1 MKKHIKFLIARNR
14 MLDGCKE
21 ADWDTDSCARFVNEY
36 LRDQRYT
43 KVDIDC
49 VEDYPAGAA
58 DEQSALRDEIESAYR
73 PKRSSN
79 PIDKYAR

>member
-1 MKKHIKFLIARNR
+1 MKKDIKFLIARNCMR
-14 MLDGCKE
+14 YGRKE
-21 ADWDTDSCARFVNEY
+21 ADWNTDGRARFVNEY

-43 KVDIDC
+43 KVDIDY
-49 VEDYPAGAA
+49 VEDYPTGAA
-58 DEQSALRDEIESAYR
+58 DEQPALRDEIGSAYR